1 MSETI
6 LEVHH
11 LGKSFGSHEILRDI
25 DFVVRPGDVTCII
38 GPSGSGKSTLL
49 RCMNLLE
56 VPSSGEIRYHDADI
70 MDKHMNVPE
79 YRSRVGMVFQ
89 SYALFPTM
97 TVYENLAFGLKVKK

>member
-38 GPSGSGKSTLL
+38 GPSGSGDYVK
-49 RCMNLLE
+49 
-56 VPSSGEIRYHDADI
+56 IRL
-70 MDKHMNVPE
+70 
-79 YRSRVGMVFQ
+79 S
-89 SYALFPTM
+89 
-97 TVYENLAFGLKVKK
+97 

>member
-25 DFVVRPGDVTCII
+25 DFSVRLGDVTCII

-49 RCMNLLE
+49 RLSL
-56 VPSSGEIRYHDADI
+56 IHI
-70 MDKHMNVPE
+70 
-79 YRSRVGMVFQ
+79 
-89 SYALFPTM
+89 
-97 TVYENLAFGLKVKK
+97 

>member
-49 RCMNLLE
+49 RCWKFRRQGKF
-56 VPSSGEIRYHDADI
+56 VI
-70 MDKHMNVPE
+70 MMLTLWINK
-79 YRSRVGMVFQ
+79 
-89 SYALFPTM
+89 
-97 TVYENLAFGLKVKK
+97 